1 MQTKNKNKQKK
12 INKQTNR
19 TNEEKSSHVTVK
31 SVYLCCERC
40 EYVLNI
46 IWSTSKY
53 VKKIDTKNQL

>member
-31 SVYLCCERC
+31 SVYLCCE
-40 EYVLNI
+40 YVLNI
-46 IWSTSKY
+46 IWSKSKY